1 MCATPGSMCLQDWT
15 QLMKN
20 DYNYSTT
27 IYQLP
32 FRKSKYFCLKQINL
46 TLLKTSHLFSSQ
58 VVPTLS
64 AWMIRLWKTI
74 KYYKSWLQVSL
85 LSTIQRVYTLGNI
98 SACQVSVA
106 SFCYLHLQTLKV
118 FQLQHSLHA
127 HSQVSLSTLALQL
140 KWGNTTY
147 VYNRQF

>member
-32 FRKSKYFCLKQINL
+32 FWKSKYFCLKQINL
-46 TLLKTSHLFSSQ
+46 TLLKASHLFSSQ

-64 AWMIRLWKTI
+64 AWMIGLWKTV

-98 SACQVSVA
+98 SACQVSIA
-106 SFCYLHLQTLKV
+106 SLLLF
-118 FQLQHSLHA
+118 
-127 HSQVSLSTLALQL
+127 TLADIRSFPVTAFAACTFTS
-140 KWGNTTY
+140 TT
-147 VYNRQF
+147 